1 MSCPHNFL
9 PQGGKYPLCG
19 IDGGICFGPDHH
31 RWDECPVYF
40 GPWGAWRSVGR
51 EVSWR
56 AEVISEMAQEYDT
69 DRLNLGALF
78 VSLAMYIEIRIYLEA
93 VGWSPCTCGGHE

>member
-40 GPWGAWRSVGR
+40 GPWGAWRSVLP
-51 EVSWR
+51 E
-56 AEVISEMAQEYDT
+56 ILEMLLATPFSGDPIA
-69 DRLNLGALF
+69 DDILGIFFKAGAKIHLD
-78 VSLAMYIEIRIYLEA
+78 A
-93 VGWSPCTCGGHE
+93 VGWSL

>member
-40 GPWGAWRSVGR
+40 GPWGAWRAGLAV
-51 EVSWR
+51 VAAAATHPIWDPNY
-56 AEVISEMAQEYDT
+56 YD
-69 DRLNLGALF
+69 LF
-78 VSLAMYIEIRIYLEA
+78 PEGEWGPLRA
-93 VGWSPCTCGGHE
+93 VGWSP